1 MSCPYLIKKND
12 FSYSCHYSFKK
23 LSVFKALFFCSTNLC
38 LHNCEASALAE
49 TSQKKGNKE
58 KKERHITKTETAV
71 L

>member
-23 LSVFKALFFCSTNLC
+23 LNLFKAIFFCSTNLC
-38 LHNCEASALAE
+38 LHNCEASALSE
-49 TSQKKGNKE
+49 QPTKKHEKE
-58 KKERHITKTETAV
+58 SDAKRTEAAV